1 MNRDTT
7 SAPTTAARVI
17 DALLRA
23 LAPAEDLSV
32 EGEMQQHFPF
42 ARLGQDT
49 PSQASLRMPT
59 TMPGSL

>member
-1 MNRDTT
+1 MNRDTS

-32 EGEMQQHFPF
+32 EAEMQRHFPF
-42 ARLGQDT
+42 ARLGQEAS
-49 PSQASLRMPT
+49 SQANLRMPT
-59 TMPGSL
+59 TAPGSL